1 MSVVQINRQPTRRQ
15 LNQFG
20 LIWMGFVAL
29 AGLIAIMKFELHDL
43 ARVLWSAAVLVPLIG
58 WLFPPFMRWVFLGM
72 SYLGWPIGFVVS
84 HVVLAIVY
92 YLVLTPI
99 GLMTRLFGYDS
110 MKMRFDRDAATY
122 WTERPPSAGA
132 AKRYFR
138 QF

>member
-1 MSVVQINRQPTRRQ
+1 MGVVQINRQPTRRQ
-15 LNQFG
+15 LHQFG
-20 LIWMGFVAL
+20 FIWMAFVAL
-29 AGLIAIMKFELHDL
+29 AGLIAIVKLHVPGL
-43 ARVLWSAAVLVPLIG
+43 ALGLWLAAVVVPVIG
-58 WLFPPFMRWVFLGM
+58 WLYPRFMRWVFLGM

-110 MKMRFDRDAATY
+110 MKTRFDPEAATY
-122 WTERPPSAGA
+122 WKERTPATAGT
-132 AKRYFR
+132 KRYFR